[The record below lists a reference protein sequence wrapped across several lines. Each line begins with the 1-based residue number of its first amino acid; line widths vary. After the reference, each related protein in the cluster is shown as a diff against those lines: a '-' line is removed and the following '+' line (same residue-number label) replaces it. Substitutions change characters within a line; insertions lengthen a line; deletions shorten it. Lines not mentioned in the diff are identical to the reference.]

1 MTPPLEPPRRGPGQ
15 TPPSAPV
22 TEPLIDATTFV
33 FESAAALR
41 DYNEGRGDGFL
52 YSRYANPTVIA
63 VESSLAALDVADGA
77 LLFSSGMAAVST
89 LVLGLLR
96 TGDEIICASTVYGG
110 TLHLFQSFLPGLGI
124 TTRFVPRQD
133 LTDLANLIG
142 ERTRLVWFESPTNPT
157 LRLVDIAAVAAACRS
172 RGVLSVIDNTFASPV
187 NQRPL
192 ALGVDLS
199 LQSATK
205 YLNGHSDV
213 TAGVVA
219 GPTSLLAPVEL
230 ARRQL
235 GTVLDPRAAHALGRA
250 LKTLGVRVAR
260 QGDTALRVARAL
272 EGVPGVARVYHPGL
286 SSHPDHDL
294 AVRQMTGFGAMV
306 CVDLEGGEAAACR
319 AYDRLRV
326 VQRAASLGGVESL
339 CSLPV
344 LTSNWGCTD
353 AQLAAAE
360 VSRGMLRLS
369 IGLEEPT
376 LLIDDLL
383 AALRP

>member
-1 MTPPLEPPRRGPGQ
+1 MTLPPEGPGRRPGQ

-22 TEPLIDATTFV
+22 TEPLVDATTFV

-41 DYNEGRGDGFL
+41 EYNEGRGGAFL
-52 YSRYANPTVIA
+52 YSRYANPTVVA
-63 VESSLAALDVADGA
+63 VESSLAALDAAETA
-77 LLFSSGMAAVST
+77 LLFASGMAATST

-96 TGDEIICASTVYGG
+96 AGDEIVCASTVYGG
-110 TLHLFQSFLPGLGI
+110 TFHLFHSFLPRLGI
-124 TTRFVPRQD
+124 TTRFVGRGE
-133 LTDLANLIG
+133 LADTAALIG

-157 LRLVDIAAVAAACRS
+157 LRLVDIAAVSAACRA
-172 RGVLSVIDNTFASPV
+172 RGVLSVIDNTFASPI
-187 NQRPL
+187 NQQPL
-192 ALGVDLS
+192 ALGVDLT

-219 GPTSLLAPVEL
+219 GPTSLLAPIEI

-250 LKTLGVRVAR
+250 LKTMDVRMAR
-260 QGDTALRVARAL
+260 QNETALHVARAL

-286 SSHPDHDL
+286 SSHPDHGL

-306 CVDLEGGEAAACR
+306 CVELEGGEAAACR

-344 LTSNWGCTD
+344 LTSHWGCSD
-353 AQLAAAE
+353 AQLEAAE

-369 IGLEEPT
+369 IGLEAPEA
-376 LLIDDLL
+376 LIDDLL
-383 AALRP
+383 SALRP